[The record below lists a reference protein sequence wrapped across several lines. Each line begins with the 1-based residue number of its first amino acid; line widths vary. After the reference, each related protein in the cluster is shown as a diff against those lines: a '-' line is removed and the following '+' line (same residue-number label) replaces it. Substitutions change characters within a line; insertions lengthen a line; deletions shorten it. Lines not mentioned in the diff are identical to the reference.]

1 MLEDNSMIDTL
12 NKSKEIAEEASKQ
25 LKEAQVT
32 QSRINNIKEQLDPVV
47 EYSSRLYFA
56 ILSFSRLDPMYQF
69 SMGFFEAVYK
79 QSIKNAEKTSKSKND
94 QKNKI
99 RNLIESLKK
108 HVYVKMNR
116 SLFVK
121 HKLLFSFI
129 MTITYLRVTENF
141 SEDDYNLMISGISG
155 KDI

>member
-1 MLEDNSMIDTL
+1 
-12 NKSKEIAEEASKQ
+12 
-25 LKEAQVT
+25 
-32 QSRINNIKEQLDPVV
+32 
-47 EYSSRLYFA
+47 
-56 ILSFSRLDPMYQF
+56 
-69 SMGFFEAVYK
+69 MGFFEAVYK